1 MAALGNKI
9 LDGVHITIEG
19 DTRMDKMG
27 YTDKFH
33 YTHAKSLILLIQH
46 NTQGTQNRSQP
57 KVPGRNRIDKNRH

>member
-1 MAALGNKI
+1 MSTTTTTTKWVNK
-9 LDGVHITIEG
+9 
-19 DTRMDKMG
+19 MK
-27 YTDKFH
+27 YTDKIY

>member
-1 MAALGNKI
+1 MNTTTTERVNKMI
-9 LDGVHITIEG
+9 NTL
-19 DTRMDKMG
+19 MDKMG

-57 KVPGRNRIDKNRH
+57 KVPGQNKIDKNRH

>member
-1 MAALGNKI
+1 MSTNTTEW
-9 LDGVHITIEG
+9 V
-19 DTRMDKMG
+19 DKME

-46 NTQGTQNRSQP
+46 NTQSTQNRSQP